1 MPTCAPAEKAAL
13 MAYEIAAA
21 LEPPKPLR
29 HDEIHLE
36 QLPQNWGMG
45 IVAFA
50 HLQSLVG
57 GASLKH
63 SADKPYGR

>member
-36 QLPQNWGMG
+36 QLPRNGGTGMAALG
-45 IVAFA
+45 
-50 HLQSLVG
+50 H
-57 GASLKH
+57 
-63 SADKPYGR
+63 